1 MSLEKDLQEKGCI
14 YVIAQA
20 ILIFTVI
27 GVIGFGIMYIFD
39 KSGGR
44 DTSIDYDSKCKQ
56 SGPLATDC

>member
-1 MSLEKDLQEKGCI
+1 MSVEKDLQEKGCI

-20 ILIFTVI
+20 ILVFVAI
-27 GVIGFGIMYIFD
+27 GVIGFGIMYVID
-39 KSGGR
+39 RLGGR